1 MPLTNYTNL
10 DFGQVKQSLKDY
22 LQANSTFTD
31 YDFEGSNLSTI
42 LDVLAYNTYITSYNA
57 NMVANEVFL
66 DSATLRENVVSIART
81 IGYTPRSKKAARA
94 TISFYVNVSDVVPAP
109 TSLTLKK
116 GPVATSSG
124 TFNSGSFIF
133 SILDDITVPIQNGLA
148 TFTNVPIYEGVLV
161 SQNFTYNSRTP
172 YQKFILP
179 NAGIDTDLMS
189 VFVKQNE
196 DTTIT
201 TRYALQNNLFQV
213 DSISNIYYM
222 QEIEDERYE
231 IFFGDGIFGRK
242 LEDGN
247 YITTNYIVTN
257 GEAGNGVANFNFSG
271 RLTYV
276 RNSNEYTVAGGIS
289 LLTTGVT
296 SSGGD
301 TIESVESIKKFA
313 PNVYSTQNRAVTSSD
328 YEALIPTKIY
338 PEAESISVFGGEE
351 LNPPQYG
358 KVFISIKPR
367 FGDFIPN
374 LIKENIKTRLKN
386 YSVAGIVTE
395 ILDLKYLFI
404 EVDSKVYYNSN
415 YTSSSQL
422 LGGKIQENAEKYAN
436 STELNRYGAR
446 FKYSKFLKI
455 LDETDQAVTS
465 NITTIS
471 IRRDL
476 RVVANTFAEYSIGF
490 GNRFHIK
497 NITGYNIKSS
507 AFRISGVEQDLYLSD
522 LPNADRLT
530 GSLFF
535 FTVPTPNS
543 QTPQIVRRNVG
554 RIDYVRGIVTL
565 NPVNIVSGKQVDGQM
580 VVEIS
585 ANPHSNDVVGLQ
597 DLYLQLDIGSSM
609 FDMIV
614 DDISSGVDS
623 SASTYITSSSYP
635 NGSLVRAG
643 GSNVTAGNNIQ
654 QALTRGG
661 VNATQS
667 PVYNTGGAR
676 QAEGSVVASTQTV
689 GGTQTTQTSGGSSY
703 SSGGSGY

>member
-1 MPLTNYTNL
+1 M
-10 DFGQVKQSLKDY
+10 
-22 LQANSTFTD
+22 
-31 YDFEGSNLSTI
+31 
-42 LDVLAYNTYITSYNA
+42 
-57 NMVANEVFL
+57 
-66 DSATLRENVVSIART
+66 
-81 IGYTPRSKKAARA
+81 
-94 TISFYVNVSDVVPAP
+94 
-109 TSLTLKK
+109 
-116 GPVATSSG
+116 
-124 TFNSGSFIF
+124 
-133 SILDDITVPIQNGLA
+133 
-148 TFTNVPIYEGVLV
+148 
-161 SQNFTYNSRTP
+161 
-172 YQKFILP
+172 
-179 NAGIDTDLMS
+179 
-189 VFVKQNE
+189 
-196 DTTIT
+196 
-201 TRYALQNNLFQV
+201 
-213 DSISNIYYM
+213 
-222 QEIEDERYE
+222 
-231 IFFGDGIFGRK
+231 
-242 LEDGN
+242 
-247 YITTNYIVTN
+247 
-257 GEAGNGVANFNFSG
+257 
-271 RLTYV
+271 
-276 RNSNEYTVAGGIS
+276 
-289 LLTTGVT
+289 
-296 SSGGD
+296 
-301 TIESVESIKKFA
+301 
-313 PNVYSTQNRAVTSSD
+313 
-328 YEALIPTKIY
+328 
-338 PEAESISVFGGEE
+338 
-351 LNPPQYG
+351 
-358 KVFISIKPR
+358 
-367 FGDFIPN
+367 
-374 LIKENIKTRLKN
+374 KN

-404 EVDSKVYYNSN
+404 EVDSKIYYNSN

-465 NITTIS
+465 NITNIS

-476 RVVANTFAEYSIGF
+476 RIVVNTFAEYSIGF

-565 NPVNIVSGKQVDGQM
+565 NPVNIVSGKQVDGQT

-597 DLYLQLDIGSSM
+597 DLYLQLDIGNSI

-623 SASTYITSSSYP
+623 SASTFITSSSYP
-635 NGSLVRAG
+635 NGSLVRSG
-643 GSNVTAGNNIQ
+643 GSNVTGGNNVTD
-654 QALTRGG
+654 ALTRGG

-667 PVYNTGGAR
+667 PVYSTGGTT
-676 QAEGSVVASTQTV
+676 QAQSSVVTSTQSV
-689 GGTQTTQTSGGSSY
+689 GGTQTTQTSGGSSGGGSSY

>member
-22 LQANSTFTD
+22 LQSNSTFTD

-276 RNSNEYTVAGGIS
+276 RNSTEYTVAGGIS

-676 QAEGSVVASTQTV
+676 QAEGSVVASTQSV